1 VTRALYRGVAALA
14 EPALELFLRRRLARG
29 KEDPL
34 RWRERKG
41 LTDRPRPLGK
51 LLWIHG
57 ASMGEARS
65 ALPLLAA
72 LRAPYPDL
80 SVLFTTGSRTS
91 AEMLARELDG
101 GRAFHQFVPLDVPRW
116 VARFLDHWRP
126 DAALWLESELW
137 PNLLGAL
144 ATRGIPA
151 ALINARLTE
160 RSARRWESAGRVFAP
175 PLEAFALALAQSEAD
190 AERLRRLGFAHASAL
205 GNLKHDAPPLPA
217 DESALAALRAAIGA
231 RPVWLAAS
239 THPREEAEILAA
251 HSRLR
256 ATHPEALLILAP
268 RHAERGP
275 DIAAACEA
283 AGLPAARRAAS
294 QAPDRAVPRLAVYVA
309 DTMGEMGL
317 LYRAAPLVFVGGSL
331 EAHGGQNPLEPARLG
346 AALAFGPSMENF
358 AELAR
363 DLEACGAARRV
374 TDAESLARWVRDG
387 FENPAQTARAGQ
399 AACDFA
405 RAGEGTIG
413 RVLKALAPVLAGL
426 GPKAVAHD
434 PA

>member
-1 VTRALYRGVAALA
+1 MTRALYRGVAALA
-14 EPALELFLRRRLARG
+14 EPALDLFLRRRLARG

-41 LTDRPRPLGK
+41 LTDRPRPAGK

-72 LRAPYPDL
+72 LRTPYPDL

-91 AEMLARELDG
+91 AEMLARELDAP
-101 GRAFHQFVPLDVPRW
+101 RAFHQFVPLDVPRW
-116 VARFLDHWRP
+116 AGRFLDHWRP

-144 ATRGIPA
+144 AARGVPA

-160 RSARRWESAGRVFAP
+160 RSAKRWAAARLVFAP
-175 PLEAFALALAQSEAD
+175 PLDAFALAFAQSEAD
-190 AERLRRLGFAHASAL
+190 AERLRRLGFPHALAL
-205 GNLKHDAPPLPA
+205 GNLKHDAPPLAA
-217 DESALAALRAAIGA
+217 DESALAALRASIGR

-239 THPREEAEILAA
+239 THPREEPEILAA
-251 HSRLR
+251 HAIVR
-256 ATHPEALLILAP
+256 ATHPDALLILAP
-268 RHAERGP
+268 RHAERGE
-275 DIAAACEA
+275 DIAKACEA
-283 AGLPAARRAAS
+283 ARLPASRRVLGET
-294 QAPDRAVPRLAVYVA
+294 PGRAVYVA

-317 LYRAAPLVFVGGSL
+317 FYRAAMLVFVGGSL
-331 EAHGGQNPLEPARLG
+331 EPHGGQNPLEPARLG

-363 DLEACGAARRV
+363 DLEAAGAAARV
-374 TDAESLARWVRDG
+374 ADAQTLARWVRAG
-387 FENPAQTARAGQ
+387 FDDPAQAARAGAAGQ
-399 AACDFA
+399 AFA
-405 RAGEGTIG
+405 KAGEGTIG
-413 RVLKALAPVLAGL
+413 RVLKALDPVLAGL
-426 GPKAVAHD
+426 GPKAVTHA

>member
-1 VTRALYRGVAALA
+1 MTRALYRGVAALA
-14 EPALELFLRRRLARG
+14 EPALDLFLRRRLARG

-72 LRAPYPDL
+72 LRTPYPDL

-101 GRAFHQFVPLDVPRW
+101 TKAFHQYVPLDVPRW

-144 ATRGIPA
+144 AARRVPA

-160 RSARRWESAGRVFAP
+160 RSARRWRSARPVFVP
-175 PLEAFALALAQSEAD
+175 PLEAFLLALAQSEAD
-190 AERLRRLGFAHASAL
+190 AERLRGLGFPRALSL

-217 DESALAALRAAIGA
+217 DETALAALRDAIGD

-251 HSRLR
+251 HARVR
-256 ATHPEALLILAP
+256 EAHPSALLILAP

-275 DIAAACEA
+275 DIAAACA
-283 AGLPAARRAAS
+283 QAGLSASRRAAGE
-294 QAPDRAVPRLAVYVA
+294 APDRAVHIA

-317 LYRAAPLVFVGGSL
+317 LYRAVKPVFVGGSL
-331 EAHGGQNPLEPARLG
+331 EPHGGQNPLEPARLG

-358 AELAR
+358 ADLAR
-363 DLEACGAARRV
+363 ALEARGAATRV
-374 TDAESLARWVRDG
+374 TDGLSLALWVRAN
-387 FENPAQTARAGQ
+387 FEDLARAARAGD
-399 AACDFA
+399 AARAFA
-405 RAGEGTIG
+405 REGEGTIG
-413 RVLKALAPVLAGL
+413 RVLKALDPVLAGL
-426 GPKAVAHD
+426 GPKAVAHE

>member
-1 VTRALYRGVAALA
+1 MTRTLYRGAAALA
-14 EPALELFLRRRLARG
+14 APALDLFLRRRLARG

-41 LTDRPRPLGK
+41 LTERPRPLGK
-51 LLWIHG
+51 LLWVHG

-72 LRAPYPDL
+72 LRGSHPEL

-101 GRAFHQFVPLDVPRW
+101 ARAFHQFVPLDVPRW

-144 ATRGIPA
+144 AARGVPA

-160 RSARRWESAGRVFAP
+160 RSAKRWETARTLFAP
-175 PLEAFALALAQSEAD
+175 PFEAFSLALAQSEVD
-190 AERLRRLGFAHASAL
+190 AERLRRLGFADARAL

-217 DESALAALRAAIGA
+217 DDAALAGLRAAIGA

-239 THPREEAEILAA
+239 THPREEADI
-251 HSRLR
+251 LR
-256 ATHPEALLILAP
+256 AHLRVRESHGDALLVLAP

-275 DIAAACEA
+275 DIAQAC
-283 AGLPAARRAAS
+283 AGLGLASSRRAPGE
-294 QAPDRAVPRLAVYVA
+294 APDGAVHIA

-317 LYRAAPLVFVGGSL
+317 LYRAIKLVFVGGSL
-331 EAHGGQNPLEPARLG
+331 EPHGGQNPLEPARLG

-363 DLEACGAARRV
+363 DLEAAGAAARV
-374 TDAESLARWVRDG
+374 DGAESLARWVRDG
-387 FENPAQTARAGQ
+387 FADPAKAARAGH
-399 AACDFA
+399 AALEFA
-405 RAGEGTIG
+405 RAGEGTIA
-413 RVLKALAPVLAGL
+413 RVLAALAPVLAPL
-426 GPKAVAHD
+426 GPKAVTHD

>member
-1 VTRALYRGVAALA
+1 MTRALYRAAAAIA
-14 EPALELFLRRRLARG
+14 EPALEILLRRRLASG

-41 LTDRPRPLGK
+41 LTERPRPLGK
-51 LLWIHG
+51 LLWVHG

-65 ALPLLAA
+65 ALPLLDA
-72 LRAPYPDL
+72 LRKSHPDL

-101 GRAFHQFVPLDVPRW
+101 TKAFHQYVPLDVPRW
-116 VARFLDHWRP
+116 ANRFLDHWRP

-144 ATRGIPA
+144 ARRRVPA

-160 RSARRWESAGRVFAP
+160 RSARRWERALKIFAP
-175 PLEAFALALAQSEAD
+175 PLEAFGLALAQSEAD
-190 AERLRRLGFAHASAL
+190 AGRLRRLGFARAQAL
-205 GNLKHDAPPLPA
+205 GNLKHDAPPLA
-217 DESALAALRAAIGA
+217 AGDDALAALRLAIGA

-239 THPREEAEILAA
+239 THPREEAGILAA
-251 HSRLR
+251 HAAVR
-256 ATHPEALLILAP
+256 AGHPEALLVLAP
-268 RHAERGP
+268 RHAERGA

-283 AGLPAARRAAS
+283 AGLSAARRAAGE
-294 QAPDRAVPRLAVYVA
+294 APDRDVYVA

-317 LYRAAPLVFVGGSL
+317 FYRAVPLVFVGGSL
-331 EAHGGQNPLEPARLG
+331 EPHGGQNPLEPARLG

-363 DLEACGAARRV
+363 ELEAAGAARRV
-374 TDAESLARWVRDG
+374 ADSRDLARWVHDG
-387 FENPAQTARAGQ
+387 FADPAQARRAGD
-399 AACDFA
+399 AARQFA
-405 RAGEGTIG
+405 RTGEGTIP
-413 RVLKALAPVLAGL
+413 RVIAALEPVLAGL
-426 GPKAVAHD
+426 GPRAVTHD

>member
-1 VTRALYRGVAALA
+1 MTRALYRGAAALA

-65 ALPLLAA
+65 ALPLLDA
-72 LRAPYPDL
+72 LRRPYPDL

-101 GRAFHQFVPLDVPRW
+101 TKAFHQFVPLDVPRW
-116 VARFLDHWRP
+116 VARFLGHWRP

-144 ATRGIPA
+144 AARNVPA

-160 RSARRWESAGRVFAP
+160 RSARRWESARRVFAP
-175 PLEAFALALAQSEAD
+175 PMEAFRLALAQSEAD
-190 AERLRRLGFAHASAL
+190 AGRLRRLGFPGALSL
-205 GNLKHDAPPLPA
+205 GNLKHDAPPLAA
-217 DESALAALRAAIGA
+217 DESALSALRDAIGA

-239 THPREEAEILAA
+239 THPREEAEILKAHGQIRAA
-251 HSRLR
+251 R
-256 ATHPEALLILAP
+256 EDALLVLAP
-268 RHAERGP
+268 RHAERGA

-283 AGLPAARRAAS
+283 AGLPASRRARRE
-294 QAPDRAVPRLAVYVA
+294 APDRAVYVA

-317 LYRAAPLVFVGGSL
+317 LYRAIPLVFVGGSL
-331 EAHGGQNPLEPARLG
+331 EPHGGQNPLEPARLG
-346 AALAFGPSMENF
+346 AALAFGPSMDNF

-363 DLEACGAARRV
+363 DLESAGAARRV
-374 TDAESLARWVRDG
+374 TGADALARWVRDG
-387 FENPAQTARAGQ
+387 FEDPASVAQAGRAAR
-399 AACDFA
+399 DFA
-405 RAGEGTIG
+405 RQGEGTIG
-413 RVLKALAPVLAGL
+413 RVLNALEPVLAGL

>member
-1 VTRALYRGVAALA
+1 MTRALYRGMAALA
-14 EPALELFLRRRLARG
+14 EPALDLFLRRRLARG

-51 LLWIHG
+51 VLWVHG

-80 SVLFTTGSRTS
+80 SVLFTTGSRSS

-101 GRAFHQFVPLDVPRW
+101 GSAFHQYVPLDVPRW
-116 VARFLDHWRP
+116 VGRFLDHWRP

-144 ATRGIPA
+144 ASRGVPA

-160 RSARRWESAGRVFAP
+160 RSAKRWRSARAVFAP
-175 PLEAFALALAQSEAD
+175 PLEAFLLALAQSEAD
-190 AERLRRLGFAHASAL
+190 AERLRRLGFPHALAL
-205 GNLKHDAPPLPA
+205 GNLKHDAPSLPA
-217 DESALAALRAAIGA
+217 DEAALAGLRASIGG

-239 THPREEAEILAA
+239 THPREESEILAA
-251 HSRLR
+251 HRLVR
-256 ATHPEALLILAP
+256 RSHPGALLVLAP
-268 RHAERGP
+268 RHAERGA
-275 DIAAACEA
+275 DIAAACA
-283 AGLPAARRAAS
+283 AADLPASRRALGE
-294 QAPDRAVPRLAVYVA
+294 APSGAVHIA
-309 DTMGEMGL
+309 DTMGEMGV
-317 LYRAAPLVFVGGSL
+317 LYRAVKSVFVGGSL
-331 EAHGGQNPLEPARLG
+331 EPHGGQNPLEPARLG

-363 DLEACGAARRV
+363 DLEACGAATRV
-374 TDAESLARWVRDG
+374 TDADALARWVRAG
-387 FENPAQTARAGQ
+387 FDDPAQVARAGH
-399 AACDFA
+399 AARDFA
-405 RAGEGTIG
+405 RQGEGTIG
-413 RVLKALAPVLAGL
+413 RVLKALDPVLASL

>member
-1 VTRALYRGVAALA
+1 MTRALYRGVAALA

-80 SVLFTTGSRTS
+80 AVLFTTGSRSS

-101 GRAFHQFVPLDVPRW
+101 GHAFHQFVPLDVPRW
-116 VARFLDHWRP
+116 VGRFLDHWRP

-144 ATRGIPA
+144 ASRRIPA

-160 RSARRWESAGRVFAP
+160 RSAKRWESARRVFAP

-190 AERLRRLGFAHASAL
+190 AERLRRLGFPHASSL

-217 DESALAALRAAIGA
+217 DDSALAALRAAIGA
-231 RPVWLAAS
+231 RPAWLAAS
-239 THPREEAEILAA
+239 THPREEGDI
-251 HSRLR
+251 LR
-256 ATHPEALLILAP
+256 AHGRVRETHPNALLVLAP
-268 RHAERGP
+268 RHAERGAN
-275 DIAAACEA
+275 IAAACEA
-283 AGLPAARRAAS
+283 AGLSAARRALGGTS
-294 QAPDRAVPRLAVYVA
+294 DRAVYVA
-309 DTMGEMGL
+309 DTMGELGL
-317 LYRAAPLVFVGGSL
+317 LYRAVPLVFVGGSL
-331 EAHGGQNPLEPARLG
+331 EPHGGQNPLEPARLG
-346 AALAFGPSMENF
+346 ASLAFGPSMENF

-387 FENPAQTARAGQ
+387 IDAPESARKAGRE
-399 AACDFA
+399 ARDFA
-405 RAGEGTIG
+405 KAGEGTIG
-413 RVLKALAPVLAGL
+413 RVLKALEPVLASL

>member
-1 VTRALYRGVAALA
+1 MTRALYRGVAALA
-14 EPALELFLRRRLARG
+14 EPALDLFLRRRLARG

-41 LTDRPRPLGK
+41 LSERPRPLGK

-91 AEMLARELDG
+91 AEMLARELDAP
-101 GRAFHQFVPLDVPRW
+101 RAFHQFVPLDVPRW
-116 VARFLDHWRP
+116 VGRFLDHWRP

-144 ATRGIPA
+144 AARNVPA

-160 RSARRWESAGRVFAP
+160 RSAKRWAAARHVFAP
-175 PLEAFALALAQSEAD
+175 PLDAFACALAQSEAD
-190 AERLRRLGFAHASAL
+190 AERLRRLGFPHARAL
-205 GNLKHDAPPLPA
+205 GNLKHDAPVLPA
-217 DESALAALRAAIGA
+217 DETAHAALRAAIGA

-251 HSRLR
+251 HSRVR
-256 ATHPEALLILAP
+256 ETHANALLVLAP
-268 RHAERGP
+268 RHAERGQ
-275 DIAAACEA
+275 DIAQACHA
-283 AGLPAARRAAS
+283 AGLPASRRALGE
-294 QAPDRAVPRLAVYVA
+294 APDRSVYVA

-317 LYRAAPLVFVGGSL
+317 LYRAANLVFVGGSL
-331 EAHGGQNPLEPARLG
+331 EPHGGQNPLEPARLG

-358 AELAR
+358 GELAR
-363 DLEACGAARRV
+363 DLQACGAATCV
-374 TDAESLARWVRDG
+374 IDPESLAAWVRAG
-387 FENPAQTARAGQ
+387 FDDPAQAARAGD
-399 AACDFA
+399 AA
-405 RAGEGTIG
+405 RAFAKQGEGTIG
-413 RVLKALAPVLAGL
+413 RVLKALEPVLAGL
-426 GPKAVAHD
+426 GPKAVTHE